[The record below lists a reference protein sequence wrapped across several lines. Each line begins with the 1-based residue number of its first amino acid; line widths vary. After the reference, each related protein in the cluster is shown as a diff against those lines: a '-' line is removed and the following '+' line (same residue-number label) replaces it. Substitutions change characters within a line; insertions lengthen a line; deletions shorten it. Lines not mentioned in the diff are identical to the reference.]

1 MFQVKITN
9 RSYISIGTK
18 QNCVQI
24 GYNTYTNEGTLD
36 WLGTEKGGCEQED
49 KNIRGDATV
58 SMTDLGFTILRK
70 LYPGIQNWIK
80 LRDSSKFACNL
91 PDGNRVPIS
100 NMIYNLLLHG
110 ETYYQKRFHAVPLYD
125 EAVPAY
131 TMFYDEWVS
140 NPLPPMFSCHNDD
153 LSDMLTPIYER
164 SNTWREFFQEL
175 YKMYDRKTCAV
186 VHSWYLDIYGKLAK
200 VPITTDWKID
210 LTTRPTIP
218 FEITS
223 KNNSIRPMNIKMG
236 TLCPFLIDSSAL
248 RPCESYKLGLF
259 SDYGPSAHNTKM
271 PNLNVHGS
279 NNYTRK
285 TYAYDPYNFS
295 GGYYP
300 SLIKYKNYVRSN
312 GKTRKRPTTH
322 VS

>member
-1 MFQVKITN
+1 M
-9 RSYISIGTK
+9 
-18 QNCVQI
+18 
-24 GYNTYTNEGTLD
+24 
-36 WLGTEKGGCEQED
+36 
-49 KNIRGDATV
+49 
-58 SMTDLGFTILRK
+58 
-70 LYPGIQNWIK
+70 
-80 LRDSSKFACNL
+80 
-91 PDGNRVPIS
+91 
-100 NMIYNLLLHG
+100 
-110 ETYYQKRFHAVPLYD
+110 PLYD

-271 PNLNVHGS
+271 PDLNVHRS
-279 NNYTRK
+279 QAHKSCIISPSARK
-285 TYAYDPYNFS
+285 ATCSVAFVLRRFS
-295 GGYYP
+295 FTVFTT
-300 SLIKYKNYVRSN
+300 SRLTSWASARVR
-312 GKTRKRPTTH
+312 
-322 VS
+322 